1 MVAKSVSLL
10 LSVRGV
16 SRRDRHWSPDLAS
29 PVWTGSIQYRG
40 HCKEKWEKMGEF
52 VSPWM

>member
-10 LSVRGV
+10 LSV
-16 SRRDRHWSPDLAS
+16 RRDRHWSPDLAS

-40 HCKEKWEKMGEF
+40 HSKAKWEKMGEF